1 MIQQPQ
7 GLFSLLIKV
16 SFSRAQRC
24 LLICAAHHSPPWCR
38 LQGAGLSRV
47 SPRPVLEQPDPESTN
62 KNMRTLNIELGN
74 SSIFFLNKFYWRLV
88 DLQCCVSFCSI
99 AKWVSHTHTC
109 VCVCVGVW
117 VTRSCPNLCDPM
129 DCSLP
134 GSSVHGV
141 LQTRRME
148 WVSIPFTRESSWPR
162 DQTLG
167 GSFAWQADSL
177 PSEPQG
183 SPPHT
188 YIHSFLGSFFVC
200 FVFHLFLLVGG

>member
-88 DLQCCVSFCSI
+88 DLQCCVSFRST
-99 AKWVSHTHTC
+99 AKWVSHTHSC
-109 VCVCVGVW
+109 VCVCVCVCIYIYVYVYIYIYINTPVFLMGKSHW
-117 VTRSCPNLCDPM
+117 QGILKGYSPWGCKESHTAEHHAHTHMHIFYIAALETYEYNAWLLSSC
-129 DCSLP
+129 
-134 GSSVHGV
+134 
-141 LQTRRME
+141 
-148 WVSIPFTRESSWPR
+148 
-162 DQTLG
+162 
-167 GSFAWQADSL
+167 
-177 PSEPQG
+177 
-183 SPPHT
+183 
-188 YIHSFLGSFFVC
+188 
-200 FVFHLFLLVGG
+200 

>member
-24 LLICAAHHSPPWCR
+24 LFICAAHHSPPWCR

-88 DLQCCVSFCSI
+88 DLQCCVSFRST

-109 VCVCVGVW
+109 VCVCVCVCESLGRVW
-117 VTRSCPNLCDPM
+117 ISVTPWTVACQDPLSMEFSRQEEWSGFPFPSPGNLPH
-129 DCSLP
+129 P
-134 GSSVHGV
+134 GIKPWAGLLHGRRILYHLSPREALHVHI
-141 LQTRRME
+141 
-148 WVSIPFTRESSWPR
+148 S
-162 DQTLG
+162 TL
-167 GSFAWQADSL
+167 F
-177 PSEPQG
+177 
-183 SPPHT
+183 
-188 YIHSFLGSFFVC
+188 
-200 FVFHLFLLVGG
+200 